1 MRISDGIT
9 AIAARFV
16 PASPIAA
23 AAAKRLR
30 SSGREG
36 GLVVFRRILPLIAL
50 LFGVAACTLPSN
62 PPQTTAS
69 AAAAGQGT
77 TQAGAPALPREIER
91 EVGAP
96 YADAVLQAYVDG
108 VGQKLVGQAGLA
120 GSYRF
125 MVLDLPIANA
135 HAMSNYV
142 FVTRGLL
149 ASLDDEAELAAA
161 LGHELGHLAQR
172 HAAQRARA
180 RQGVL
185 DAAVEAAVVTG
196 SVTVGRSVARDGLL
210 ALRRYSRE
218 QELEADRIGL
228 SLLVRS
234 GYRGDAMAS
243 LIDKLRRQSQFEL
256 HLMGEAPDS
265 VDRRSATSTH
275 PAPIERRIA
284 LEGIA
289 EAAAPGATNRA
300 AYLAAINGMSV
311 DDAPQ
316 EGFVRDN
323 KFLHPLLKLGFEAPR
338 DFRLYND
345 QDGVLGVG
353 RDHSL
358 LFFSCTREPM
368 PGSLAEWMRNKLKP
382 TPTDI
387 QTAEI
392 DGVEAAIGARP
403 RGSDTG
409 LGQVR
414 YVMVRHGDQVCYFN
428 LLSEGPDRDRRID
441 VLVNAAR
448 SFRTLSDAEA
458 AALRPYRLRVIS
470 PDGASA
476 TQLARRL
483 PYGDFRMERLLV
495 LNGVDNAAEL
505 VRLPQVKIVEP

>member
-1 MRISDGIT
+1 
-9 AIAARFV
+9 
-16 PASPIAA
+16 
-23 AAAKRLR
+23 
-30 SSGREG
+30 
-36 GLVVFRRILPLIAL
+36 VVFRRILPLIAL
-50 LFGVAACTLPSN
+50 LFGVAACTLQTN
-62 PPQTTAS
+62 PPQTAAS
-69 AAAAGQGT
+69 AAAAGQGASQT
-77 TQAGAPALPREIER
+77 GAPVLPREIER
-91 EVGAP
+91 EVGP
-96 YADAVLQAYVDG
+96 LYADAALQAYVDS
-108 VGQKLVGQAGLA
+108 VGQKLVGQAGLGGGYHFA
-120 GSYRF
+120 
-125 MVLDLPIANA
+125 VLDLPIANA
-135 HAMSNYV
+135 HAMSSYV

-149 ASLDDEAELAAA
+149 AALEDEAELAAA
-161 LGHELGHLAQR
+161 LGHELGHLAQH

-218 QELEADRIGL
+218 QELEADRLGL
-228 SLLVRS
+228 SLLVRA

-243 LIDKLRRQSQFEL
+243 LIEKLRRQSQFEL
-256 HLMGEAPDS
+256 QLMGEAPDS

-275 PAPIERRIA
+275 PAPVERLEA
-284 LEGIA
+284 LEGIP
-289 EAAAPGATNRA
+289 EAQAPGATNRT
-300 AYLAAINGMSV
+300 AYLAAIDGMSV

-323 KFLHPLLKLGFEAPR
+323 KFLHPLLKLGFTAPR
-338 DFRLYND
+338 DFRLFND

-358 LFFSCTREPM
+358 LFFSCTKEPM

-387 QTAEI
+387 QSAEI

-414 YVMVRHGDQVCYFN
+414 YVMVRHDDQVCYFN
-428 LLSEGPDRDRRID
+428 LLSEGPDRDRRIE
-441 VLVNAAR
+441 VLVAAAR
-448 SFRTLSDAEA
+448 TFRTLSDAEA
-458 AALRPYRLRVIS
+458 AALHPYRLRVIA
-470 PDGASA
+470 PHGASA
-476 TQLARRL
+476 AQLAQRL

-495 LNGVDNAAEL
+495 LNGVDSAAEL
-505 VRLPQVKIVEP
+505 ARLPQVKTIEP